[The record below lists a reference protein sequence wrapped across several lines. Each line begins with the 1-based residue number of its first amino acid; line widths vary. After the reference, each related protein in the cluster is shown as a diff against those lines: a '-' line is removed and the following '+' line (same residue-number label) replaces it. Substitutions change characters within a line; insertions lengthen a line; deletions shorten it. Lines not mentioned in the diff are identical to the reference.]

1 MSMPNGAKELSA
13 ERRISEPLLLAI
25 KKASLALPA
34 LSGSVPC
41 WLLPRLPSVMETLH
55 HNLGRAEYSV
65 WGPSWS
71 SPAGKISNDANSP
84 LFVFVK
90 STSVQK

>member
-13 ERRISEPLLLAI
+13 ETRISEPLLLAI

-34 LSGSVPC
+34 LSGSMPC
-41 WLLPRLPSVMETLH
+41 WLLTCLPSVMETLH
-55 HNLGRAEYSV
+55 HNLGRVMHSV

-71 SPAGKISNDANSP
+71 SPPGEISNDANSP
-84 LFVFVK
+84 LFIFVK
-90 STSVQK
+90 STSVKK